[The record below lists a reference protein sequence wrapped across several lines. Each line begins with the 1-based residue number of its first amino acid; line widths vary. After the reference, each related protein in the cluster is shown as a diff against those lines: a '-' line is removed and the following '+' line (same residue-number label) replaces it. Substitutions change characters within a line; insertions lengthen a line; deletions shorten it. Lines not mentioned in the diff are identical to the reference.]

1 MDNTTSTTAQPAS
14 SSSDERA
21 GGSGQTHWFAV
32 FGAVFGA
39 GLIAGAITLVA
50 PLPAGDGADAGV
62 SPATAQRPAS

>member
-1 MDNTTSTTAQPAS
+1 MDTTPSTTQLAS
-14 SSSDERA
+14 SSNNNERA
-21 GGSGQTHWFAV
+21 GGGGQTHWFAV

-62 SPATAQRPAS
+62 PPATAQRPAS

>member
-1 MDNTTSTTAQPAS
+1 METDTPTQPAKPS
-14 SSSDERA
+14 NNGSA
-21 GGSGQTHWFAV
+21 GAGSQMHWFAV

-50 PLPAGDGADAGV
+50 PLPAGDGAAARL